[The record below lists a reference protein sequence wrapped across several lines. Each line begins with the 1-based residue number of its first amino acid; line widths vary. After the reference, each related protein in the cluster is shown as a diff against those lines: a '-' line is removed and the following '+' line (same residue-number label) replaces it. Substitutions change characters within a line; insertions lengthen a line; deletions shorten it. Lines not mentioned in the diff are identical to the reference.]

1 MGVFRSRSIPKV
13 SRWNNV
19 LRFDL
24 VTSGRKKKLKTFLNL
39 EDQLNIIDFVRIVT
53 NNECD
58 SGEGASVVED
68 INLNCVR

>member
-58 SGEGASVVED
+58 CASVVED
-68 INLNCVR
+68 VR